1 MKKSN
6 FTLIPFSINTAPA
19 LNITSTISRQY
30 NQLNL
35 QYLLT
40 GNLETIIIPQAV
52 TAPTRQYN
60 LWEHTCIEF
69 FLGLQDSNTYWE
81 FNLSPAGDWNVFRF
95 PNYRQD
101 IAEEKAFTS
110 LPFTVL
116 QQADYLQL
124 NLEIDLNKIISSEQ
138 NLAVGITNVIE
149 SQAQQ
154 LGYWALKHPESTA
167 DFHHR
172 DSWII
177 KL

>member
-1 MKKSN
+1 MKKFN

-19 LNITSTISRQY
+19 LTITGTISRQH

-40 GNLETIIIPQAV
+40 GNLDNIIIPQLV
-52 TAPTRQYN
+52 STPTRQYD
-60 LWEHTCIEF
+60 LWEHTCLEF
-69 FLGLQDSNTYWE
+69 FLGLKDSTSYWE
-81 FNLSPAGDWNVFRF
+81 FNLSPTGDWNVFTF

-101 IAEEKAFTS
+101 IAEEIAFTS

-116 QQADYLQL
+116 QQTDNLQL
-124 NLEIDLNKIISSEQ
+124 NLKVDLNKIISSEQ
-138 NLAVGITNVIE
+138 NLEVGITSVIE
-149 SQAQQ
+149 SQDQQ
-154 LGYWALKHPESTA
+154 LSYWALKHSTLTA

-177 KL
+177 NL